1 MNPSTNGTTLQDP
14 NRVSALIKE
23 APTKEPTT
31 KPPAK
36 GKKSLVRWLAL
47 PVVILGV
54 IAGVWYWL
62 YSSQFEDTD
71 DAYVTIGYCQ
81 ARSQYYGI

>member
-31 KPPAK
+31 KPPQKAK
-36 GKKSLVRWLAL
+36 SRWFD
-47 PVVILGV
+47 G
-54 IAGVWYWL
+54 WRYQ
-62 YSSQFEDTD
+62 S
-71 DAYVTIGYCQ
+71 
-81 ARSQYYGI
+81 